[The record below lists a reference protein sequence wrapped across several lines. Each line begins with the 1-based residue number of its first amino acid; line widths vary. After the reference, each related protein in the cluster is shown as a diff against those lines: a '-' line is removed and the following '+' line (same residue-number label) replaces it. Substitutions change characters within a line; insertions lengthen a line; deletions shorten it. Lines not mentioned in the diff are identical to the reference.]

1 MQIYTNGYVKILLKE
16 MVMGT
21 IAVAYFSA
29 VESIKKLREAN
40 FTEEQAEIV
49 IELIEQQSQI
59 IHEHSNKLNH
69 LENKEL
75 ATKGDLRE
83 TELRLQKEIAIVNSN
98 LQKEIV
104 QVKSD
109 LVKWVLGTGIGTILA
124 IAGLLKFMLH

>member
-1 MQIYTNGYVKILLKE
+1 
-16 MVMGT
+16 MGT

-49 IELIEQQSQI
+49 IELIEQQAQI
-59 IHEHSNKLNH
+59 IHEHGNKLEQ

-75 ATKGDLRE
+75 ATKADLRE
-83 TELRLQKEIAIVNSN
+83 TELR

-109 LVKWVLGTGIGTILA
+109 LVKWVLGIGIGTILA